1 MGPMADDHLK
11 EWNAIMAAGEAA
23 KRAPQ
28 AEAAEDIARLK
39 EHDAQ
44 TQEILQELVKRVLAL
59 ERLQSKP
66 KRAKVRVRKAPKK
79 KRQG

>member
-1 MGPMADDHLK
+1 MADDHLK

-28 AEAAEDIARLK
+28 TKASQDIASLK
-39 EHDAQ
+39 KNDVQ
-44 TQEILQELVKRVLAL
+44 TQAILQELVKRVLAL

-66 KRAKVRVRKAPKK
+66 NRTKGFFWNYPVNFHWLV
-79 KRQG
+79 